1 MSEME
6 CSSDDKSSTGSLWP
20 KTHDAESRKLLYW
33 CEITIT
39 IIPSFSYIMV
49 ELRHVK
55 IRWWNPMTKRHCDY
69 VVFIQEDAAI
79 CNVGPATA
87 VV

>member
-20 KTHDAESRKLLYW
+20 KTPDAESRKLLYW
-33 CEITIT
+33 CEITVT
-39 IIPSFSYIMV
+39 IIPSFNYIMV

-55 IRWWNPMTKRHCDY
+55 FRWWYINRKMQLFVMLVQLLQWLKYLFVD
-69 VVFIQEDAAI
+69 VSLS
-79 CNVGPATA
+79 
-87 VV
+87 

>member
-20 KTHDAESRKLLYW
+20 KTPDAESRKLLYW
-33 CEITIT
+33 CEITVT
-39 IIPSFSYIMV
+39 IIPSFNYIMV

-55 IRWWNPMTKRHCDY
+55 
-69 VVFIQEDAAI
+69 F
-79 CNVGPATA
+79 
-87 VV
+87 